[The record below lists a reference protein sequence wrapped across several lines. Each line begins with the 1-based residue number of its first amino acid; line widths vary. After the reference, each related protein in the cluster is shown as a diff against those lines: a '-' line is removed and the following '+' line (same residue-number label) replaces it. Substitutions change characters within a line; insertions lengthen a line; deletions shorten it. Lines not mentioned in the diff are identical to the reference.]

1 MSWTV
6 RLRMAGLLLV
16 SLLHT
21 VASAQA
27 LWRAQRGER
36 VLLLV
41 PSVHA
46 AAPDS
51 VHLGPELLRVL
62 GTAASAHFEL
72 KPGALTRKDLVIAGP
87 DEQGMKPLSRE
98 ARRLVVSCYETL
110 GLSPEVA
117 QRVRLWVAAVDCE
130 NAFMRGYGA
139 SPAHGFEALLK
150 GHLQNNRSLQIEG
163 IESLDEQYLA
173 LAAVPPVMYAEAL
186 EDAAASP
193 DIGLGRFE
201 RLQYLLRA
209 VLQSD
214 VAALEKAMNDTFYAD
229 DTAKVLAEQLL
240 EKRNQ
245 RYLAY
250 IESYVG
256 PSPQLF
262 VLGAFHYPGSH
273 GLLELLRKAGYEI
286 QSIGTAAP

>member
-1 MSWTV
+1 MNWAA
-6 RLRMAGLLLV
+6 RLRMAGLLLL

-21 VASAQA
+21 AAPAQA

-41 PSVHA
+41 PSVHM

-51 VHLGPELLRVL
+51 VHLGPEFLRVL

-87 DEQGMKPLSRE
+87 DEQGMKLLSPD
-98 ARRLVVSCYETL
+98 ARRLVVFCYETL
-110 GLSPEVA
+110 GLSPKVA

-130 NAFMRGYGA
+130 NAFMRGHGV
-139 SPAHGFEALLK
+139 SSAHGFEALLK
-150 GHLQNNRSLQIEG
+150 EHLQKDRSLQIEG

-173 LAAVPPVMYAEAL
+173 LAAVPPATYAEAL
-186 EDAAASP
+186 EEAAASP
-193 DIGLGRFE
+193 DIGLARFE
-201 RLQYLLRA
+201 RLQHLLRA

-229 DTAKVLAEQLL
+229 EATRVLAEQLL
-240 EKRNQ
+240 ERRNQ

-262 VLGAFHYPGSH
+262 VLGAFHYPGPH
-273 GLLELLRKAGYEI
+273 GLLALLRKGGYEI

>member
-1 MSWTV
+1 MRRAV

-16 SLLHT
+16 SFLHAA
-21 VASAQA
+21 ASAQA

-41 PSVHA
+41 PSVHMA
-46 AAPDS
+46 ASDS
-51 VHLGPELLRVL
+51 VRLGPEFLRVL

-87 DEQGMKPLSRE
+87 DEQGMKLLSPD

-110 GLSPEVA
+110 GLSPKVA

-130 NAFMRGYGA
+130 NAFMRGHGV
-139 SPAHGFEALLK
+139 SSAHGFEALLK
-150 GHLQNNRSLQIEG
+150 EHLQKDRSLQIEG

-173 LAAVPPVMYAEAL
+173 LAAVPPATYAEAL
-186 EDAAASP
+186 EEAAASP
-193 DIGLGRFE
+193 DIGLERFE
-201 RLQYLLRA
+201 RLQHLLRA

-214 VAALEKAMNDTFYAD
+214 VAALEKVMTDAFYAD
-229 DTAKVLAEQLL
+229 EATRVLAEQLL
-240 EKRNQ
+240 ERRNQ

-262 VLGAFHYPGSH
+262 VLGAFHYPGPH
-273 GLLELLRKAGYEI
+273 GLLALLHQAGYEI